1 MSVQYRELYDEG
13 RRVLEAVPIPD
24 AALDARLLLEEACG
38 TDLQTL
44 LVYPDRPV
52 EDEMSERYRALI
64 GRRRRREPTAMIL
77 GEWEFMGLPFK
88 VTKDTLIPEQD
99 TEVLVEAALAR
110 MGSAQ
115 GLPFG
120 QSEMRTSL
128 SCRRGS
134 SRGSG
139 ADTEDGNRPGGPDG
153 MRTVRILDLCTG
165 SGCILLSLLHF
176 LPQADGIGTDI
187 SEGALSVA
195 AENAKTLG
203 LSGRALFYQGDLW
216 NALPRMEDGL
226 AAAEHPEDGM
236 PVAFPAE
243 GPYAAQEIGAAG
255 RFDLIV
261 SNPPYVPTPVIPTL
275 EPEVRCG
282 EPYAAL
288 DGGADGLDFY
298 RRIIPNAPR
307 YLKKGG
313 LLVLEAGFDEAADIR
328 AMMERAGFTQIR
340 IDKDCGGLDR
350 VVSGEYYV

>member
-13 RRVLEAVPIPD
+13 RRILEAVPIPD
-24 AALDARLLLEEACG
+24 AALDARLLLEEVCG

-52 EDEMSERYRALI
+52 EDGMAERYRALI
-64 GRRRRREPTAMIL
+64 GRRHRREPTAMIL

-99 TEVLVEAALAR
+99 TEVLVETALAR

-115 GLPFG
+115 GLPSG
-120 QSEMRTSL
+120 QSGMRTSL
-128 SCRRGS
+128 PCHPGS
-134 SRGSG
+134 SRGRG
-139 ADTEDGNRPGGPDG
+139 ADAEDGNRPGGPDEA
-153 MRTVRILDLCTG
+153 RTVRILDLCTG

-176 LPQADGIGTDI
+176 LPQAGGIGTDI
-187 SEGALSVA
+187 SEGALAVA

-203 LSGRALFYQGDLW
+203 LSGRALFCQGDLW
-216 NALPRMEDGL
+216 DALPT
-226 AAAEHPEDGM
+226 
-236 PVAFPAE
+236 AFPTE
-243 GPYAAQEIGAAG
+243 DPSAAQKNGAAG

-298 RRIIPNAPR
+298 RRIIPDAPR
-307 YLKKGG
+307 YLKEGG